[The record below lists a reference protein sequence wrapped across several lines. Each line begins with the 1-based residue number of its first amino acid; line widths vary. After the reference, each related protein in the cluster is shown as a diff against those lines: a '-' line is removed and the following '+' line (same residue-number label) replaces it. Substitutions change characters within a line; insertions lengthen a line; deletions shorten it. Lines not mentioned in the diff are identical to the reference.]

1 MNQKNNAVGW
11 FEVPVRDMERAVRF
25 YEKIFGYTLT
35 RSKMGQ
41 LDMAWFPWFE
51 TGLGSAGSL
60 VYHEEF
66 YKPSTDGILI
76 YFSSHTRD
84 LSNELSKVESSGG
97 KILIPRTLIKEDIG
111 YMAVFMDTEGNRVAI
126 HSRK

>member
-1 MNQKNNAVGW
+1 MNQKNNAVG
-11 FEVPVRDMERAVRF
+11 
-25 YEKIFGYTLT
+25 
-35 RSKMGQ
+35 
-41 LDMAWFPWFE
+41 WFE

>member
-1 MNQKNNAVGW
+1 
-11 FEVPVRDMERAVRF
+11 MERAVRF

-35 RSKMGQ
+35 RSKMGP

-51 TGLGSAGSL
+51 TELGSAESL
-60 VYHEEF
+60 VHHEEF

-76 YFSSHTRD
+76 YFSSPTGD
-84 LSNELSKVESSGG
+84 LSSELSKVESSGG